1 MSDAGAE
8 NQKQNQILNLN
19 PPPAYNYVNSQL
31 VPTCLMGWGYVFFGR
46 EKWSLNLRE
55 KANNFEIPGGF
66 QISKFKLHLYA
77 FGKICYLLFIPYI
90 FLRFVSPSGCGGS
103 NRQHNNNKF
112 LCSCRYKFA
121 CQKRRGKVSFTSFF
135 FDVSHTKSK
144 VSNGRQVGDRFSFK
158 TPTQCVFVQ
167 MLMSLSALQH
177 FYMCP
182 V

>member
-1 MSDAGAE
+1 
-8 NQKQNQILNLN
+8 
-19 PPPAYNYVNSQL
+19 
-31 VPTCLMGWGYVFFGR
+31 MG

-77 FGKICYLLFIPYI
+77 FGKICCLLFIPYI

-121 CQKRRGKVSFTSFF
+121 CQKRRGKVSFTFF
-135 FDVSHTKSK
+135 FFLMFRIRKAKFQMVDKLGIGFRSK
-144 VSNGRQVGDRFSFK
+144 PHLSPS
-158 TPTQCVFVQ
+158 PTQCVFVQ